1 MIERTIWFMYQMV
14 QEDGWTMAQLHVEAE
29 AATKAPPETVW
40 ALVSD
45 ATRYPSWGPWSDG
58 HYKNAGQDSPRGVGA
73 VQVLRSAQRYMGRHS
88 TSVEKILEFEEDRH
102 LAYTVIGGIP
112 VRNYRADVTLTP
124 SAEGT
129 HIRWMADWDNTLLG
143 RMAWRGLRTFYPE
156 MMAGLVAAA
165 ERDAAQSP

>member
-1 MIERTIWFMYQMV
+1 
-14 QEDGWTMAQLHVEAE
+14 MAQLQVEAE
-29 AATKAPPETVW
+29 ATAKASPEGVW

-58 HYKNAGQDSPRGVGA
+58 HYEQPGEESPRGVGA
-73 VQVLRSAQRYMGRHS
+73 VQVLRSAQRYMGRH
-88 TSVEKILEFEEDRH
+88 TTTVEKILVFEEDRH
-102 LAYTVIGGIP
+102 LAYTVIRGIP

-124 SAEGT
+124 SGQGT
-129 HIRWMADWDNTLLG
+129 HIRWAATWDNTLLG

-165 ERDAAQSP
+165 EQDAAQSP

>member
-1 MIERTIWFMYQMV
+1 
-14 QEDGWTMAQLHVEAE
+14 MAQLHVEAS
-29 AATKAPPETVW
+29 ATAKASPETVW

-45 ATRYPSWGPWSDG
+45 ATKYPSWGPWSDG
-58 HYKNAGQDSPRGVGA
+58 QYKKAGEESPHGVGA
-73 VQVLRSAQRYMGRHS
+73 VQVLRSAQRYMGRHT
-88 TSVEKILEFEEDRH
+88 TSLEKILEFEEDRH

-129 HIRWMADWDNTLLG
+129 HIRWTADWDNTMLG
-143 RMAWRGLRTFYPE
+143 RMAWRGLRTVYPE
-156 MMAGLVAAA
+156 MMTDLVAAA